1 MARATIEQY
10 HKGQERQ
17 RSPLERVNATGRI
30 ADFEAGLRPSQGA
43 SVSNDVLPIDE
54 LRGDPVIDVVNLALP
69 FFGLMLAGA
78 VAARLF
84 HIEERTGDRL
94 NILVLYFALPA
105 MIFRTVASAPFEQLL
120 NWPFIFATSVSTF
133 IVFALAFAFASL
145 VLQAR
150 VHVAGLQASSASYG
164 NVGYM
169 GLILSV
175 VAFGEAAA
183 VPAILIFCF
192 DLMIQFVLVP
202 LAGAI
207 GTSAHGTARRDLA
220 TIIARS
226 VLLHPFFVAT
236 AAGAA
241 SAAIE
246 LQLPTALDTFLEM
259 MARAAAPSALFAL
272 GITLSKRRFAGVGSE
287 FPVIVGLKMFAH
299 PLIVLVVLSLIGGFD
314 PLWISVAVLM
324 AALPTAASVYIF
336 AEQYDA
342 YLEGAS
348 SSILVTT
355 LVSAITVPALLFVI
369 EQGYLPY
376 ELF

>member
-1 MARATIEQY
+1 M
-10 HKGQERQ
+10 
-17 RSPLERVNATGRI
+17 S
-30 ADFEAGLRPSQGA
+30 
-43 SVSNDVLPIDE
+43 
-54 LRGDPVIDVVNLALP
+54 DVVNLALP

-78 VAARLF
+78 VAAKLF

-105 MIFRTVASAPFEQLL
+105 MIYRTVAGAPFEQLL
-120 NWPFIFATSVSTF
+120 NWPFIFATSLSTF
-133 IVFALAFAFASL
+133 LVFAAAFAFAL
-145 VLQAR
+145 AVLHTR
-150 VHVAGLQASSASYG
+150 VHVAGLQASAASYG

-192 DLMIQFVLVP
+192 DILIQFTLVP

-207 GTSAHGTARRDLA
+207 GTSADGSTRAALVRN
-220 TIIARS
+220 IAGS
-226 VLLHPFFVAT
+226 VLLHPLFVAA
-236 AAGAA
+236 AAGAV
-241 SAAIE
+241 SAAVE
-246 LQLPTALDTFLEM
+246 LELPTALDTFLQM
-259 MARAAAPSALFAL
+259 LSGAAAPAALFAL
-272 GITLSKRRFAGVGSE
+272 GITLSKRRFAGVGPE

-299 PLIVLVVLSLIGGFD
+299 PAIVLAVLSLIGGFD

-355 LVSAITVPALLFVI
+355 LVSAVTVPALL
-369 EQGYLPY
+369 YLISGW
-376 ELF
+376 

>member
-1 MARATIEQY
+1 VT
-10 HKGQERQ
+10 
-17 RSPLERVNATGRI
+17 
-30 ADFEAGLRPSQGA
+30 
-43 SVSNDVLPIDE
+43 DVI
-54 LRGDPVIDVVNLALP
+54 NLALP

-105 MIFRTVASAPFEQLL
+105 MIYRTVANAPFEQLL
-120 NWPFIFATSVSTF
+120 NWQFILATSLSTLAIF
-133 IVFALAFAFASL
+133 TAAFAFAVWGL
-145 VLQAR
+145 RAR
-150 VHVAGLQASSASYG
+150 IHVAGLQASSASYG

-183 VPAILIFCF
+183 VPAVLIFCF
-192 DLMIQFVLVP
+192 DMLIQFILVP
-202 LAGAI
+202 LTGAI
-207 GTSAHGTARRDLA
+207 GTTAQGASKAELGGN
-220 TIIARS
+220 IARS
-226 VLLHPFFVAT
+226 VLLHPFLVAT
-236 AAGAA
+236 ALGAV
-241 SAAIE
+241 SAAVE
-246 LQLPTALDTFLEM
+246 LQLPTALDTFIEM
-259 MARAAAPSALFAL
+259 MGRAAAPAALFAL
-272 GITLSKRRFAGVGSE
+272 GITLARRRFAGMNPE

-299 PLIVLVVLSLIGGFD
+299 PVIVLAALGLIGGFD

-324 AALPTAASVYIF
+324 AALPTAASVYVF

-355 LVSAITVPALLFVI
+355 LVSAVTVPALLYVI
-369 EQGYLPY
+369 EQGLLPY
-376 ELF
+376 GLFGR

>member
-1 MARATIEQY
+1 LDCCANKPERDR
-10 HKGQERQ
+10 GQREK
-17 RSPLERVNATGRI
+17 
-30 ADFEAGLRPSQGA
+30 
-43 SVSNDVLPIDE
+43 
-54 LRGDPVIDVVNLALP
+54 PVIDVVNLALP
-69 FFGLMLAGA
+69 FFGLILAGA

-84 HIEERTGDRL
+84 HTEERTGDRL

-105 MIFRTVASAPFEQLL
+105 MIYRTVASAPFEQLL
-120 NWPFIFATSVSTF
+120 NWPFILATSLSTF
-133 IVFALAFAFASL
+133 LVFVAAFAFAIG
-145 VLQAR
+145 VLGAR
-150 VHVAGLQASSASYG
+150 VHIAGLQASAASYG

-175 VAFGEAAA
+175 VVFGEAAA

-192 DLMIQFVLVP
+192 DIGIQFALVP

-207 GTSAHGTARRDLA
+207 GTTEHGTTRRRLA
-220 TIIARS
+220 QNIARS
-226 VLLHPFFVAT
+226 VLLHPFLLAT
-236 AAGAA
+236 AAGAL

-246 LQLPTALDTFLEM
+246 LQLPTALDSFVEM
-259 MARAAAPSALFAL
+259 MAQAAAPAALFAL
-272 GITLSKRRFAGVGSE
+272 GITLSKRRFSGVGPE

-299 PLIVLVVLSLIGGFD
+299 PAIVLVVLSLIGGFD

-355 LVSAITVPALLFVI
+355 LISAVTVPALLYVI
-369 EQGYLPY
+369 ELGRLPY
-376 ELF
+376 DLFRGL

>member
-1 MARATIEQY
+1 MT
-10 HKGQERQ
+10 
-17 RSPLERVNATGRI
+17 
-30 ADFEAGLRPSQGA
+30 
-43 SVSNDVLPIDE
+43 
-54 LRGDPVIDVVNLALP
+54 DVVNLALP

-105 MIFRTVASAPFEQLL
+105 MIYREVAGAPFEQLL
-120 NWPFIFATSVSTF
+120 NWPFIFATSLSTLL
-133 IVFALAFAFASL
+133 VFAASFAFATL
-145 VLQAR
+145 VLGAR
-150 VHVAGLQASSASYG
+150 VHVAGLQASAASYG

-169 GLILSV
+169 GLVLAV

-192 DLMIQFVLVP
+192 DLAIQFTLVP
-202 LAGAI
+202 LTGAV
-207 GTSAHGTARRDLA
+207 GTRALGTTRGQLA
-220 TIIARS
+220 LNIARS
-226 VLLHPFFVAT
+226 VLLHPFFGAA
-236 AAGAA
+236 AAGAV

-246 LQLPTALDTFLEM
+246 LRLPTALDSFLEM
-259 MARAAAPSALFAL
+259 MARAAAPAALFAL
-272 GITLSKRRFAGVGSE
+272 GITLSKRRFAGVGPE

-299 PLIVLVVLSLIGGFD
+299 PVIVLTVLGIVGGFD

-324 AALPTAASVYIF
+324 AALPTAASVYVF

-355 LVSAITVPALLFVI
+355 LVSAVTVPALLFAI
-369 EQGYLPY
+369 EQGLLPW
-376 ELF
+376 

>member
-1 MARATIEQY
+1 
-10 HKGQERQ
+10 
-17 RSPLERVNATGRI
+17 
-30 ADFEAGLRPSQGA
+30 
-43 SVSNDVLPIDE
+43 
-54 LRGDPVIDVVNLALP
+54 VIDVVNLALP
-69 FFGLMLAGA
+69 FFGLIFAGA
-78 VAARLF
+78 VAAKLF

-105 MIFRTVASAPFEQLL
+105 MIYRTVASAPFEQLL
-120 NWPFIFATSVSTF
+120 NWPYILATSVSTLLMF
-133 IVFALAFAFASL
+133 VAAFTFAVL
-145 VLQAR
+145 VLGVR
-150 VHVAGLQASSASYG
+150 VHVAGLQASAASYG

-175 VAFGEAAA
+175 VVFGEAAA

-192 DLMIQFVLVP
+192 DILIQFTLVP

-207 GTSAHGTARRDLA
+207 GTSAHGATRTELGRR
-220 TIIARS
+220 IAGS

-236 AAGAA
+236 AAGAV
-241 SAAIE
+241 AAAFE
-246 LQLPTALDTFLEM
+246 LQLPTALDSFLEM
-259 MARAAAPSALFAL
+259 MARAAAPAALFAL
-272 GITLSKRRFAGVGSE
+272 GITLSKRRFAGVGPE

-299 PLIVLVVLSLIGGFD
+299 PVIVLAVLSLIGGFD

-355 LVSAITVPALLFVI
+355 LVSAVTVPALLYVI
-369 EQGYLPY
+369 DRGLLPY
-376 ELF
+376 NLFGGW

>member
-1 MARATIEQY
+1 VT
-10 HKGQERQ
+10 
-17 RSPLERVNATGRI
+17 
-30 ADFEAGLRPSQGA
+30 
-43 SVSNDVLPIDE
+43 DVI
-54 LRGDPVIDVVNLALP
+54 NLALP

-105 MIFRTVASAPFEQLL
+105 MIYRTVANAPFEQLL
-120 NWPFIFATSVSTF
+120 NWQFILATSLSTLAIF
-133 IVFALAFAFASL
+133 VAAFAFAVW
-145 VLQAR
+145 VLGAR
-150 VHVAGLQASSASYG
+150 IHVAGLQASAASYG

-183 VPAILIFCF
+183 VPAVLIFCF
-192 DLMIQFVLVP
+192 DMLIQFILVP
-202 LAGAI
+202 LTGAI
-207 GTSAHGTARRDLA
+207 GTTAQGASKAELGGNV
-220 TIIARS
+220 ARS
-226 VLLHPFFVAT
+226 VLLHPFLVAT
-236 AAGAA
+236 ALGAV
-241 SAAIE
+241 SAAVE

-259 MARAAAPSALFAL
+259 MGRAAAPAALFAL
-272 GITLSKRRFAGVGSE
+272 GITLARRRFAGMNPE

-299 PLIVLVVLSLIGGFD
+299 PVIVLAALGLIGGFD

-324 AALPTAASVYIF
+324 AALPTAASVYVF

-355 LVSAITVPALLFVI
+355 LVSAVTVPVLLYVI
-369 EQGYLPY
+369 EQGLLPY
-376 ELF
+376 GLFSW

>member
-1 MARATIEQY
+1 
-10 HKGQERQ
+10 
-17 RSPLERVNATGRI
+17 
-30 ADFEAGLRPSQGA
+30 
-43 SVSNDVLPIDE
+43 
-54 LRGDPVIDVVNLALP
+54 VIDVVNLALP
-69 FFGLMLAGA
+69 FFGLIFAGA
-78 VAARLF
+78 AAARLF

-105 MIFRTVASAPFEQLL
+105 MIYRTVASAPFEQLL
-120 NWPFIFATSVSTF
+120 NWPFILATSLSTF
-133 IVFALAFAFASL
+133 LVFAAAFAFAVW
-145 VLQAR
+145 VLGAR
-150 VHVAGLQASSASYG
+150 IHVAGLQASAASYG

-192 DLMIQFVLVP
+192 DILIQFALVP

-207 GTSAHGTARRDLA
+207 GTTAHGA
-220 TIIARS
+220 TKAELGGNIARS

-241 SAAIE
+241 SAAID
-246 LQLPTALDTFLEM
+246 LQLPTALDSFLEM

-272 GITLSKRRFAGVGSE
+272 GITLSKRRFAGVGPE

-299 PLIVLVVLSLIGGFD
+299 PVIVLGVLSLVGGVD

-324 AALPTAASVYIF
+324 AALPTAASVYVF

-355 LVSAITVPALLFVI
+355 LVSAVTVPALLYVI
-369 EQGYLPY
+369 DRGLLPY
-376 ELF
+376 DLFGVW

>member
-1 MARATIEQY
+1 VT
-10 HKGQERQ
+10 
-17 RSPLERVNATGRI
+17 
-30 ADFEAGLRPSQGA
+30 
-43 SVSNDVLPIDE
+43 DVI
-54 LRGDPVIDVVNLALP
+54 NLALP
-69 FFGLMLAGA
+69 FFGLMVAGA

-105 MIFRTVASAPFEQLL
+105 MIYRTVAGAPFEQLL
-120 NWPFIFATSVSTF
+120 NWQFILATSLSTLAIFA
-133 IVFALAFAFASL
+133 AAFAFAVWGL
-145 VLQAR
+145 HAR
-150 VHVAGLQASSASYG
+150 IHVAGLQASAASYG

-183 VPAILIFCF
+183 VPAVLIFCF
-192 DLMIQFVLVP
+192 DMLIQFILVP
-202 LAGAI
+202 LTGAI
-207 GTSAHGTARRDLA
+207 GTTAQGASKAELGGN
-220 TIIARS
+220 IARS
-226 VLLHPFFVAT
+226 VLLHPFLVAT
-236 AAGAA
+236 ALGAV

-259 MARAAAPSALFAL
+259 MGRAAAPAALFAL
-272 GITLSKRRFAGVGSE
+272 GITLARRRFAGMNPE

-299 PLIVLVVLSLIGGFD
+299 PVIVMAALGLIGGID

-324 AALPTAASVYIF
+324 AALPTAASVYVF

-342 YLEGAS
+342 WLEGAS

-355 LVSAITVPALLFVI
+355 LVSAVTVPVLLYVI
-369 EQGYLPY
+369 EQNLLPFG
-376 ELF
+376 LFSW

>member
-1 MARATIEQY
+1 VA
-10 HKGQERQ
+10 
-17 RSPLERVNATGRI
+17 
-30 ADFEAGLRPSQGA
+30 
-43 SVSNDVLPIDE
+43 
-54 LRGDPVIDVVNLALP
+54 DVVNLALP
-69 FFGLMLAGA
+69 FFGLILAGA

-84 HIEERTGDRL
+84 RIEERTGDRL
-94 NILVLYFALPA
+94 NVLVLYFALPA
-105 MIFRTVASAPFEQLL
+105 MIYRTVAGAPFEQLL
-120 NWPFIFATSVSTF
+120 NWPFILATSLATF
-133 IVFALAFAFASL
+133 LVFAAAFAFAIL
-145 VLQAR
+145 VLHAR
-150 VHVAGLQASSASYG
+150 VHVAGLQASAASYG

-192 DLMIQFVLVP
+192 DILIQFALVP

-207 GTSAHGTARRDLA
+207 GTTAHGATRRELGQR
-220 TIIARS
+220 IAGS
-226 VLLHPFFVAT
+226 VLLHPFFVAA

-246 LQLPTALDTFLEM
+246 LQLPTALDTFVEM
-259 MARAAAPSALFAL
+259 LSRAAAPAALFAL
-272 GITLSKRRFAGVGSE
+272 GITLSKRRFAGVGPE

-299 PLIVLVVLSLIGGFD
+299 PVIVLAVLSLMGGFD

-355 LVSAITVPALLFVI
+355 LVSAVTVPALLYAI
-369 EQGYLPY
+369 EQGLLPY
-376 ELF
+376 DLFSIW

>member
-1 MARATIEQY
+1 VIE
-10 HKGQERQ
+10 
-17 RSPLERVNATGRI
+17 
-30 ADFEAGLRPSQGA
+30 
-43 SVSNDVLPIDE
+43 
-54 LRGDPVIDVVNLALP
+54 VVNLALP

-78 VAARLF
+78 AAAKLF

-105 MIFRTVASAPFEQLL
+105 MIFRTVSGAPFEQLL
-120 NWPFIFATSVSTF
+120 NWPFILATSLATF
-133 IVFALAFAFASL
+133 LVFAAAFAFA
-145 VLQAR
+145 VLALGAQ
-150 VHVAGLQASSASYG
+150 VHVAGLQASAASYG

-192 DLMIQFVLVP
+192 DIAIQFALVP

-207 GTSAHGTARRDLA
+207 GTTAHGASRAELGLR
-220 TIIARS
+220 IARS
-226 VLLHPFFVAT
+226 VVLHPLFVAA
-236 AAGAA
+236 AAGAV

-246 LQLPTALDTFLEM
+246 FEPPTALATFLEM
-259 MARAAAPSALFAL
+259 LSGAAAPAALFAL
-272 GITLSKRRFAGVGSE
+272 GITLSKRRFSGVGRE

-299 PLIVLVVLSLIGGFD
+299 PVIVLTILSLIGGFD

-355 LVSAITVPALLFVI
+355 LISAVTVPALLYVI
-369 EQGYLPY
+369 SAW
-376 ELF
+376 

>member
-1 MARATIEQY
+1 MT
-10 HKGQERQ
+10 
-17 RSPLERVNATGRI
+17 
-30 ADFEAGLRPSQGA
+30 
-43 SVSNDVLPIDE
+43 DVI
-54 LRGDPVIDVVNLALP
+54 NLALP
-69 FFGLMLAGA
+69 FFGLMVAGA

-105 MIFRTVASAPFEQLL
+105 MIYRTVAGAPFEQLL
-120 NWPFIFATSVSTF
+120 NWQFILATSLSTLAIFA
-133 IVFALAFAFASL
+133 AAFAFAVWGL
-145 VLQAR
+145 HAR
-150 VHVAGLQASSASYG
+150 IHVAGLQASAASYG

-183 VPAILIFCF
+183 VPAVLIFCF
-192 DLMIQFVLVP
+192 DMLIQFILVP
-202 LAGAI
+202 LTGAI
-207 GTSAHGTARRDLA
+207 GTTAQGASKAELGGN
-220 TIIARS
+220 IARS
-226 VLLHPFFVAT
+226 VLLHPFLVAT
-236 AAGAA
+236 ALGAV

-259 MARAAAPSALFAL
+259 MGRAAAPAALFAL
-272 GITLSKRRFAGVGSE
+272 GITLARRRFAGMNPE

-299 PLIVLVVLSLIGGFD
+299 PVIVMAALGLIGGID

-324 AALPTAASVYIF
+324 AALPTAASVYVF

-342 YLEGAS
+342 WLEGAS

-355 LVSAITVPALLFVI
+355 LVSAVTVPVLLYVI
-369 EQGYLPY
+369 EQNLLPFG
-376 ELF
+376 LFSW

>member
-1 MARATIEQY
+1 MT
-10 HKGQERQ
+10 
-17 RSPLERVNATGRI
+17 
-30 ADFEAGLRPSQGA
+30 
-43 SVSNDVLPIDE
+43 DVI
-54 LRGDPVIDVVNLALP
+54 NLALP

-105 MIFRTVASAPFEQLL
+105 MIYRTVASAPFEELL
-120 NWPFIFATSVSTF
+120 NWQFILATSLSTLAIFA
-133 IVFALAFAFASL
+133 AAFAFAVWAL
-145 VLQAR
+145 GAR
-150 VHVAGLQASSASYG
+150 IHIAGLQASAASYG

-183 VPAILIFCF
+183 VPAVLIFCF
-192 DLMIQFVLVP
+192 DMLIQFILVP

-207 GTSAHGTARRDLA
+207 GTTAQGASKAELGGN
-220 TIIARS
+220 IARS
-226 VLLHPFFVAT
+226 VLLHPFLVAT
-236 AAGAA
+236 ALGAV

-246 LQLPTALDTFLEM
+246 LQLPTALDVFLEM
-259 MARAAAPSALFAL
+259 ISRAAAPAALFAL
-272 GITLSKRRFAGVGSE
+272 GITLARRRFAGMNRE
-287 FPVIVGLKMFAH
+287 LPVIVGLKMLAH
-299 PLIVLVVLSLIGGFD
+299 PVIVLAALGLIGGFD

-324 AALPTAASVYIF
+324 AALPTAASVYVF

-342 YLEGAS
+342 WLEGAS

-355 LVSAITVPALLFVI
+355 LISAVTVPVLLYVI
-369 EQGYLPY
+369 EQGLWRYD
-376 ELF
+376 LFSW